1 MNTRIDY
8 RKAAPDA
15 FKAML
20 DLEAGVRRSGLE
32 HGLLELVK
40 TRASQINGCAYCLDM
55 HSKDARAAGETEQR
69 LYLLSAW
76 RETAFYSPRERAA
89 LAWTEAVTQVS
100 TNELPDT
107 LFAELQAHFNEKEI
121 VELTLAIIAINGWN
135 RLAIAFR
142 PDVGSHVAKSIDART
157 PGDHAG
163 VG

>member
-15 FKAML
+15 FRAML
-20 DLEAGVRRSGLE
+20 DLEAVVHRSGLPQD
-32 HGLLELVK
+32 LLELVK
-40 TRASQINGCAYCLDM
+40 MRASQINGCAYCLDM
-55 HSKDARAAGETEQR
+55 HSKEARAAGETEQR

-76 RETAFYSPRERAA
+76 RETVFYSPCERAA

-100 TNELPDT
+100 MHELSDT
-107 LFAELQAHFNEKEI
+107 LYAELQVHFSAQEI

-142 PDVGSHVAKSIDART
+142 PDVGSHVAK
-157 PGDHAG
+157 P
-163 VG
+163 VGA